1 MRYLNDN
8 KVFTVEQ
15 ITGMLLSKLKET
27 SEAALKK
34 PVVDCVISVCDGTS
48 VMSSC
53 TERLSYTNLS
63 FLSQVPSFFTD
74 AERRSVF
81 DATQIA
87 GLNCLRLINDT
98 TAGEKY
104 RSMVLRLKTLLNNHW
119 KLMKRIRTNFSVSCY
134 SISMLPDL
142 ITMITSSLS
151 QQWPWPMASTNKTF
165 LLQKRGRE
173 MSYSW
178 TWDIHRSRSR
188 SRLSIKANSR

>member
-1 MRYLNDN
+1 MRYLDDN

-53 TERLSYTNLS
+53 TEQLCYTNLS

-98 TAGEKY
+98 TAGECLFSVVFRMAQKY
-104 RSMVLRLKTLLNNHW
+104 RGMVLRMLNNHW
-119 KLMKRIRTNFSVSCY
+119 KLMKRIRTHSACFVTVFPCCQ
-134 SISMLPDL
+134 I
-142 ITMITSSLS
+142 
-151 QQWPWPMASTNKTF
+151 
-165 LLQKRGRE
+165 
-173 MSYSW
+173 
-178 TWDIHRSRSR
+178 
-188 SRLSIKANSR
+188 